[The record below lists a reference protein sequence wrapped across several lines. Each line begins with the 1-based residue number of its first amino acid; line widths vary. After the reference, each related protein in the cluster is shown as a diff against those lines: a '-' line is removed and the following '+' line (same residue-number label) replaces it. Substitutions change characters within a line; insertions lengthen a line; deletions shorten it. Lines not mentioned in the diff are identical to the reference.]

1 MEIHI
6 GDRVAEVELV
16 SKEDNKV
23 VLTIDGKPFEA
34 DVVMAEN
41 GTCNILMDGRSANAQ
56 LIRKENGKSYK
67 VNTHYSSFNVEI
79 VDSQAKYLRMRK
91 KGEDEQNDRITSP
104 MPGKVVKIPVTAGQ
118 EVKAGDTAIVIE
130 AMKMQ
135 SNYKVTSDCR
145 IKEILVQEG
154 DNITGD
160 VIAFLNQNFFD
171 TAIRSHFIVA
181 LHLHGFD
188 NDSGVSRFYFLS
200 CRYGNFYYFSRH
212 GRSDAVVLFVL
223 TFFAHTQVLRLA
235 VYDFNIETAVMRVH
249 FIAFPVLLA
258 DELRVCAATVHKDV
272 AGSVFCHYHV
282 RFKRLSVNGKYHF
295 IIFLADQF
303 HFGHPVT
310 YMNFHN

>member
-6 GDRVAEVELV
+6 GDRVAEIELV

-41 GTCNILMDGRSANAQ
+41 GTCNILMDGRS
-56 LIRKENGKSYK
+56 ENGKSYK

-118 EVKAGDTAIVIE
+118 EMRTGDTVIVIE

-160 VIAFLNQNFFD
+160 QTLITLEP
-171 TAIRSHFIVA
+171 IV
-181 LHLHGFD
+181 
-188 NDSGVSRFYFLS
+188 
-200 CRYGNFYYFSRH
+200 
-212 GRSDAVVLFVL
+212 
-223 TFFAHTQVLRLA
+223 
-235 VYDFNIETAVMRVH
+235 
-249 FIAFPVLLA
+249 
-258 DELRVCAATVHKDV
+258 
-272 AGSVFCHYHV
+272 
-282 RFKRLSVNGKYHF
+282 
-295 IIFLADQF
+295 
-303 HFGHPVT
+303 
-310 YMNFHN
+310 

>member
-6 GDRVAEVELV
+6 GDRVAEIELV

-56 LIRKENGKSYK
+56 LIRRENGKSYK

-104 MPGKVVKIPVTAGQ
+104 MPGKV
-118 EVKAGDTAIVIE
+118 IE

-160 VIAFLNQNFFD
+160 QTLITLEP
-171 TAIRSHFIVA
+171 IV
-181 LHLHGFD
+181 
-188 NDSGVSRFYFLS
+188 
-200 CRYGNFYYFSRH
+200 
-212 GRSDAVVLFVL
+212 
-223 TFFAHTQVLRLA
+223 
-235 VYDFNIETAVMRVH
+235 
-249 FIAFPVLLA
+249 
-258 DELRVCAATVHKDV
+258 
-272 AGSVFCHYHV
+272 
-282 RFKRLSVNGKYHF
+282 
-295 IIFLADQF
+295 
-303 HFGHPVT
+303 
-310 YMNFHN
+310 

>member
-79 VDSQAKYLRMRK
+79 VDSQ
-91 KGEDEQNDRITSP
+91 
-104 MPGKVVKIPVTAGQ
+104 
-118 EVKAGDTAIVIE
+118 VKAGDTAIVIE

-160 VIAFLNQNFFD
+160 QTLITLEPIA
-171 TAIRSHFIVA
+171 
-181 LHLHGFD
+181 
-188 NDSGVSRFYFLS
+188 
-200 CRYGNFYYFSRH
+200 
-212 GRSDAVVLFVL
+212 
-223 TFFAHTQVLRLA
+223 
-235 VYDFNIETAVMRVH
+235 
-249 FIAFPVLLA
+249 
-258 DELRVCAATVHKDV
+258 
-272 AGSVFCHYHV
+272 
-282 RFKRLSVNGKYHF
+282 
-295 IIFLADQF
+295 
-303 HFGHPVT
+303 
-310 YMNFHN
+310 

>member
-104 MPGKVVKIPVTAGQ
+104 
-118 EVKAGDTAIVIE
+118 
-130 AMKMQ
+130 
-135 SNYKVTSDCR
+135 
-145 IKEILVQEG
+145 
-154 DNITGD
+154 
-160 VIAFLNQNFFD
+160 
-171 TAIRSHFIVA
+171 
-181 LHLHGFD
+181 
-188 NDSGVSRFYFLS
+188 LS
-200 CRYGNFYYFSRH
+200 LIH
-212 GRSDAVVLFVL
+212 
-223 TFFAHTQVLRLA
+223 
-235 VYDFNIETAVMRVH
+235 I
-249 FIAFPVLLA
+249 
-258 DELRVCAATVHKDV
+258 
-272 AGSVFCHYHV
+272 
-282 RFKRLSVNGKYHF
+282 
-295 IIFLADQF
+295 
-303 HFGHPVT
+303 
-310 YMNFHN
+310 

>member
-6 GDRVAEVELV
+6 GDRVAEIELV

-56 LIRKENGKSYK
+56 LIRRENGKSYK
-67 VNTHYSSFNVEI
+67 VNTHYSSL
-79 VDSQAKYLRMRK
+79 DSQAKYLRMRK

-118 EVKAGDTAIVIE
+118 EMKTGDTVIVIE

-160 VIAFLNQNFFD
+160 QTLITLEP
-171 TAIRSHFIVA
+171 IV
-181 LHLHGFD
+181 
-188 NDSGVSRFYFLS
+188 
-200 CRYGNFYYFSRH
+200 
-212 GRSDAVVLFVL
+212 
-223 TFFAHTQVLRLA
+223 
-235 VYDFNIETAVMRVH
+235 
-249 FIAFPVLLA
+249 
-258 DELRVCAATVHKDV
+258 
-272 AGSVFCHYHV
+272 
-282 RFKRLSVNGKYHF
+282 
-295 IIFLADQF
+295 
-303 HFGHPVT
+303 
-310 YMNFHN
+310 

>member
-6 GDRVAEVELV
+6 GDRVAEIELV

-56 LIRKENGKSYK
+56 LIRRENGKSYK

-79 VDSQAKYLRMRK
+79 VDSQAKYLRMR
-91 KGEDEQNDRITSP
+91 T
-104 MPGKVVKIPVTAGQ
+104 
-118 EVKAGDTAIVIE
+118 GDTVIVIE

-160 VIAFLNQNFFD
+160 QTLITL
-171 TAIRSHFIVA
+171 
-181 LHLHGFD
+181 
-188 NDSGVSRFYFLS
+188 
-200 CRYGNFYYFSRH
+200 
-212 GRSDAVVLFVL
+212 
-223 TFFAHTQVLRLA
+223 
-235 VYDFNIETAVMRVH
+235 E
-249 FIAFPVLLA
+249 P
-258 DELRVCAATVHKDV
+258 
-272 AGSVFCHYHV
+272 
-282 RFKRLSVNGKYHF
+282 
-295 IIFLADQF
+295 II
-303 HFGHPVT
+303 
-310 YMNFHN
+310 